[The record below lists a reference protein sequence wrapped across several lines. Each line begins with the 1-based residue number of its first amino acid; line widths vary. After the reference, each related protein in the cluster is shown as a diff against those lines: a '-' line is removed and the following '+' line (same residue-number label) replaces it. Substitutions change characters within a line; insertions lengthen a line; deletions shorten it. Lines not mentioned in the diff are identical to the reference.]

1 MRTLSLVAG
10 IIAVGTL
17 AALPF
22 RRTEVVVDPESPATI
37 ATGPLGRQ
45 VESDAINGVLQ
56 WPDRPGFDPSLA
68 WQPKPMTMETPSH
81 AFELPKMPEAFPTD
95 AMQMPMPA
103 PIRDRFKAAVPIP
116 DPASTDQ
123 FGNQRSIGS
132 NGLLMPQVAHIED
145 RFVYSPPPRPE
156 PRPRLEPASRSE
168 PMTAGAHAGQGDAL
182 GATPRQSAFHSA
194 SVIRSDSAI
203 STTPSD
209 RQYIREPQ

>member
-68 WQPKPMTMETPSH
+68 WQPKPSTMETPSH

-95 AMQMPMPA
+95 TMQVPMPA
-103 PIRDRFKAAVPIP
+103 PIRDRFKATAPIP

-123 FGNQRSIGS
+123 YGNERSIGS

-156 PRPRLEPASRSE
+156 PMMSSDASPIEASGSQ
-168 PMTAGAHAGQGDAL
+168 TNVL
-182 GATPRQSAFHSA
+182 GSTPRHSAFQSA

-203 STTPSD
+203 NTTPSD

>member
-68 WQPKPMTMETPSH
+68 WQPKPSTMETPSH
-81 AFELPKMPEAFPTD
+81 AFELPKMPEAYPTD
-95 AMQMPMPA
+95 TMQVPMPA
-103 PIRDRFKAAVPIP
+103 PIRNRFRATAPIP

-123 FGNQRSIGS
+123 YGNERSIGS

-156 PRPRLEPASRSE
+156 PMTRSDASHSE
-168 PMTAGAHAGQGDAL
+168 ASGGQVNEL
-182 GATPRQSAFHSA
+182 GTIPRQSAFQSA

-203 STTPSD
+203 NTTPSD

>member
-22 RRTEVVVDPESPATI
+22 RRSEVVADPESPATI

-68 WQPKPMTMETPSH
+68 WQPKPSTLESPSH

-95 AMQMPMPA
+95 TMQVPMPA
-103 PIRDRFKAAVPIP
+103 PVRDRFKATAPIP

-123 FGNQRSIGS
+123 YGNERSIGS
-132 NGLLMPQVAHIED
+132 NGLLMPQVAQIED
-145 RFVYSPPPRPE
+145 RFVYSPPPTSESMGRSGVSLAE
-156 PRPRLEPASRSE
+156 AS
-168 PMTAGAHAGQGDAL
+168 GGQADGH
-182 GATPRQSAFHSA
+182 GSTPRQSAFQSA
-194 SVIRSDSAI
+194 SVIRSDSAVN
-203 STTPSD
+203 TTPSD